1 MPSDK
6 HYVYSARTTEK
17 GLAILNK
24 TKGDRSWDSFINE
37 AVADHYKLDLNV
49 IALPPSKFPAD
60 REKARQQKAA
70 DKAAKQAKAAADKKA
85 KADKKAAEAKAKKDA
100 AKKTGGKKTEKPA
113 PKEEPASEPPA
124 PKQRKTVTVKP
135 GETKVTKGGTR
146 VTAAKENT
154 HPVETPVE
162 D

>member
-17 GLAILNK
+17 GLALLNK

-37 AVADHYKLDLNV
+37 AVSDHYKLDLNV
-49 IALPPSKFPAD
+49 IALPPSEFIAN
-60 REKARQQKAA
+60 REKAKAQKAA
-70 DKAAKQAKAAADKKA
+70 DKAAKVAKAAADKKA
-85 KADKKAAEAKAKKDA
+85 KADKKAADAKAKKDA
-100 AKKTGGKKTEKPA
+100 AKKTGGKKTEPDAEEKPA
-113 PKEEPASEPPA
+113 AEPPKA
-124 PKQRKTVTVKP
+124 PKVRKTVTVKP
-135 GETKVTKGGTR
+135 GETVKTKGGTR

-154 HPVETPVE
+154 HAVETPVE